1 MKNTILSIL
10 CGLSLVSCTTLP
22 KQEVI
27 TPNGMSAIATD
38 LAIMA
43 TYNTIVKHPETVTGF
58 DSTRKTLIA
67 LSEKPIVS
75 VDEIKNSVND
85 AVLSDTQLTAKQRIN
100 LNLALDII
108 YTSLGETYKNQAI
121 DLTTYSALLKQ
132 LADGINR
139 GISLAQTAE

>member
-22 KQEVI
+22 EQEVI

-75 VDEIKNSVND
+75 VDEIK
-85 AVLSDTQLTAKQRIN
+85 
-100 LNLALDII
+100 
-108 YTSLGETYKNQAI
+108 
-121 DLTTYSALLKQ
+121 
-132 LADGINR
+132 
-139 GISLAQTAE
+139 